1 MSILTILKAAAGF
14 VSAKS
19 PAFSK
24 VALAVVAGAVLWF
37 SGFQYAQIEADKKA
51 TAERL
56 AVAKREAEAANAYR
70 AALAETLR
78 ERDEARALASDNRR
92 RADVLADRLRRAS
105 KTAGGSGDVCRKR
118 LQSCTELLAESVE
131 LAGEGQFLLRGADAD
146 RRAIKALQ
154 K

>member
-24 VALAVVAGAVLWF
+24 VALAVVAGAVFWF
-37 SGFQYAQIEADKKA
+37 SGYQYAQNEADKKA

-78 ERDEARALASDNRR
+78 ERDEARAMASDDRR

-105 KTAGGSGDVCRKR
+105 AANRPGSADACRKR
-118 LQSCTELLAESVE
+118 LRQCEELLAESVE
-131 LAGEGQFLLRGADAD
+131 LAGWGQQLLRELDAN
-146 RRAIKALQ
+146 RRAMTK